1 MKKIL
6 LFLLVSTMQLA
17 CTQPTPSNSDDSFY
31 EDESS
36 EAFEGEVYSDSLDNY
51 NVKFN

>member
-6 LFLLVSTMQLA
+6 LLLLISIIQLG
-17 CTQPTPSNSDDSFY
+17 CNQPTTSNSDDSFY

-51 NVKFN
+51 NVN